1 MTKNQENQ
9 ATQNL
14 VKAIVEGMQEKKGAN
29 ITILDLT
36 SIENTITSFFVICS
50 GDSNVH
56 VDAIADSAEEYVR
69 EHVGEK
75 PFHVEGKQNA
85 QWILLDYLDVVVHV
99 FQRSTRE
106 FYNLENLWADAE
118 RKDVPDLF

>member
-9 ATQNL
+9 ATLNL
-14 VKAIVEGMQEKKGAN
+14 VNAIVEGMQEKKGAN

-36 SIENTITSFFVICS
+36 SIENTITSFFVICN

-56 VDAIADSAEEYVR
+56 VDAIADSTEEHVR
-69 EHVGEK
+69 EHVSEK

-85 QWILLDYLDVVVHV
+85 QWILLDYLDVVVHI